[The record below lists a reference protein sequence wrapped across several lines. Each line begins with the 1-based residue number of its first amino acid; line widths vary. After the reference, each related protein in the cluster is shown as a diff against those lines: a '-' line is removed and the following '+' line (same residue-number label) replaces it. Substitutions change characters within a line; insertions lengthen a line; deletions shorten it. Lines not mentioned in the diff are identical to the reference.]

1 MLPVIPGYT
10 ISELLYT
17 GKNTLIYRGSRNG
30 DKNPVILK
38 ITKEEKVYEDALK
51 NSTRQSELTQIKE
64 RIKQYKSALEYV
76 LNLFKN
82 D

>member
-1 MLPVIPGYT
+1 MEELFAVEVIQ
-10 ISELLYT
+10 
-17 GKNTLIYRGSRNG
+17 
-30 DKNPVILK
+30 LK

>member
-1 MLPVIPGYT
+1 MEELSAVEVIQ
-10 ISELLYT
+10 
-17 GKNTLIYRGSRNG
+17 
-30 DKNPVILK
+30 LK

>member
-1 MLPVIPGYT
+1 MEELSAVEVIQ
-10 ISELLYT
+10 
-17 GKNTLIYRGSRNG
+17 
-30 DKNPVILK
+30 LK

-51 NSTRQSELTQIKE
+51 NSTRESQLTQIEE
-64 RIKQYKSALEYV
+64 RIKQYKSALEYI

>member
-1 MLPVIPGYT
+1 MEELSAVEVIQ
-10 ISELLYT
+10 
-17 GKNTLIYRGSRNG
+17 
-30 DKNPVILK
+30 LK

-76 LNLFKN
+76 LNLYKN